1 MARDEKEDDRSGGE
15 ELAGGCKLLP
25 VVDLLP
31 LRQIVI
37 LALVERK
44 RRPLHP
50 MPCHKRDECVCDVE
64 KSPGCSRVHEP
75 LEEVEE
81 EAEAPDEDNVERPE
95 PRGRDPCRVGV
106 FPVGAASSILAAKQ
120 RRVPC

>member
-1 MARDEKEDDRSGGE
+1 MGVEYGLSG
-15 ELAGGCKLLP
+15 LSGCRVWVGP
-25 VVDLLP
+25 VGTY
-31 LRQIVI
+31 
-37 LALVERK
+37 
-44 RRPLHP
+44 
-50 MPCHKRDECVCDVE
+50 ECVCDVE

-106 FPVGAASSILAAKQ
+106 FS
-120 RRVPC
+120 RRRCLVHSRRKTKTCGNTGNTGKALKAIT